1 MVNSKDKSKY
11 EIVNYIFNSFCSL
24 DIWTEVTKSI
34 DINKSAIIG
43 YHMSTII
50 TRGVPAYVV
59 NLYVIDR
66 HYYSG
71 LEVTQSSLNKAWEQ
85 FSHNP
90 SERQFQNPPVK
101 EWFDSKINWCKKLAN
116 KICEEY
122 GEQFDE
128 VLSLIYFVILKLFK
142 REHVYIGNLG
152 YIEKSVYNELH
163 LAFRQRKHQPLI
175 LSLDETI
182 SDDDDSLRLEDL
194 IAHDD
199 SMSDETLEYKE
210 LYNKA
215 HELLSKHFSEREI
228 DSILNTPQNCLPR
241 QTYIKLVKF
250 RHDYSV
256 SDLYR

>member
-11 EIVNYIFNSFCSL
+11 EIKNYIFNSFCSL
-24 DIWTEVTKSI
+24 DLWTELTKTL

-43 YHMSTII
+43 YHMSTMM
-50 TRGVPAYVV
+50 TCGVPAYIV
-59 NLYVIDR
+59 NVYTINR
-66 HYYSG
+66 HYYNG
-71 LEVTQSSLNKAWEQ
+71 LEVTKATLNKAWER

-90 SERQFQNPPVK
+90 SERLFQNPPIK
-101 EWFDSKINWCKKLAN
+101 EWFDSKINWCKKLAT

-128 VLSLIYFVILKLFK
+128 VLSLIYFVILKLFN

-152 YIEKSVYNELH
+152 YIETSVYNEIKS
-163 LAFRQRKHQPLI
+163 AFRRRKHEPLM

-182 SDDDDSLRLEDL
+182 SDDDDSLKLEDM
-194 IAHDD
+194 IAYDD

-210 LYNKA
+210 LYNRA

-241 QTYIKLVKF
+241 QTYIKLAKF
-250 RHDYSV
+250 RYNYNIE
-256 SDLYR
+256 DLYK